1 MADTDNSQNISIT
14 GSSKVS
20 VGNIEHRVVGGDSID
35 MSGDFRGANVN
46 VKSKLTNASQ
56 LVGALP
62 NVNQSFKEQLQE
74 LLRHLDTEL
83 QQVPVE
89 MANEADAV
97 ASLANDLV
105 GKASEAKPNPMMI
118 KITGEGLKQA
128 AQSIAAIVPTAL
140 EIATKIATLV
150 MTLA

>member
-1 MADTDNSQNISIT
+1 MTGSDNSQNISFT
-14 GSSKVS
+14 GSSKIS
-20 VGNIEHRVVGGDSID
+20 MGNIEHRVVEGDSID

-56 LVGALP
+56 VIGTSSSIEP
-62 NVNQSFKEQLQE
+62 STKEQLQE
-74 LLRHLDTEL
+74 LLQKLNIEL
-83 QQVPVE
+83 QKVPVE
-89 MANEADAV
+89 KANEADAV

-105 GKASEAKPNPMMI
+105 GKASEKKPNPMMI

-128 AQSIAAIVPTAL
+128 AQSIAEIVPVAL

-150 MTLA
+150 VTLV